1 MRDKEIKPHL
11 KKILKKLSKKNK
23 KAYEIILSKI
33 SEILNCEDVEHYKNL
48 RKPLQ
53 HLKSVHIKS
62 SFVLT
67 FNYIKSENKII
78 FCDFDHHDNIYK

>member
-1 MRDKEIKPHL
+1 MRNKEIKPHL
-11 KKILKKLSKKNK
+11 KKILKKLSKKDK
-23 KAYEIILSKI
+23 KAYEIILGKI
-33 SEILNCEDVEHYKNL
+33 GEVLICEGVEHYKNL

-67 FNYIKSENKII
+67 FKYIKSEDKIV
-78 FCDFDHHDNIYK
+78 FCDFDYHDNIYK